1 MENNVRFGVI
11 AVQNAS
17 WETLVNR
24 WRYIEQT
31 GYDTLWVADHF
42 TVPFKSY
49 YDMPWFEAWTV
60 LSGLAAL
67 TSKIRIGTLVTA
79 IPWRNPAWLARQAL
93 TIDHISNGRLELG
106 IGSGGHGDIGHSMTG
121 IEDWKPGERVRR
133 FREYIEILDLLLRE
147 PVTTYDGKYYRLKE
161 AHMQPQSVQKPRP
174 PITIGAYRPLML
186 RHTARYADAW
196 NRIGGLTEDY
206 LKEVKHQ
213 NKLLDKY
220 CTEIGRNPETL
231 RRSYVLCEHTAMRN
245 LGPMH
250 IYESIDAFT
259 DGVDKCFD
267 VGITEFIIGY
277 PNVDEQV
284 PIFKQ
289 ISREI
294 IPELRKKYSQ

>member
-1 MENNVRFGVI
+1 MGKNIRFGVI

-17 WETLVNR
+17 WGTLVNR
-24 WRYIEQT
+24 WRYIEQK

-60 LSGLAAL
+60 LSGLATL

-147 PVTTYDGKYYRLKE
+147 PVTTYEGKYYRLKE
-161 AHMQPQSVQKPRP
+161 AHMQPQSIQKPRP

-186 RHTARYADAW
+186 KHTARYADAW
-196 NRIGGLTEDY
+196 NRIGGITEDY

-220 CTEIGRNPETL
+220 CIEIGRNPDTL
-231 RRSYVLCEHTAMRN
+231 RRSYVLCEHSAMRN

-250 IYESIDAFT
+250 IYESIDCFT
-259 DGVDKCFD
+259 EGVDKCFD
-267 VGITEFIIGY
+267 VGISEFIISY
-277 PNVDEQV
+277 PNIDEQV
-284 PIFKQ
+284 PIFKK
-289 ISREI
+289 ISKDI
-294 IPELRKKYSQ
+294 IPELRKKYTQ